1 VTGGVRAAIRDAVV
15 VRVDDAFDAAARAG
29 FGVCV
34 GVLLLGA
41 IVAAVALS
49 PERVLGDI
57 QLEPGGDAR
66 PDAARG

>member
-1 VTGGVRAAIRDAVV
+1 MTRSTPPLGPAS
-15 VRVDDAFDAAARAG
+15 
-29 FGVCV
+29 GVCV